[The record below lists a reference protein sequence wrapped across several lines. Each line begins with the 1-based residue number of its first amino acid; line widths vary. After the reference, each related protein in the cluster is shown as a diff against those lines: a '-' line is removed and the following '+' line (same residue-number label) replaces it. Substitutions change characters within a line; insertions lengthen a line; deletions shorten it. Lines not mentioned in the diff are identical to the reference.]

1 MLTSRKLC
9 LFGLAFVMAL
19 VLIIGACGGDDEE
32 VPGVTDDEI
41 ILGTH
46 TSLTGPIAVYSQI
59 PLSTKAYF
67 DFIND
72 TEGGVHGRKI
82 TYLMEDDAYS
92 PPKTVDL
99 VRKLVEQDNIF
110 ALLTGLGTPTHM
122 QVVDYL
128 QERGVPDLFVGSGAS
143 EWVKDPAARPTT
155 FGAISSYVAEGVVIG
170 QYIAETYPGQ
180 KLGLIFQNDDFGRDN
195 IDGIK
200 RGVGEALE
208 IVAEESYEVLDADLN
223 SQVDRLEAAGAQV
236 MHLQATPRS
245 LSTALKHARLD
256 LNWDVPFT
264 FGLVS
269 ANIFSIGLS
278 GPEVIEGA
286 VSVTATRQAYE
297 TDIPGVAKHAEIIR
311 QYAGIENPNFLTIL
325 AQSGAE
331 LMVEVLKKA
340 GKDLT
345 REGVVEA
352 AESIT
357 NFQCS
362 VCIAPANMSPTDHS
376 PVQTLFLSRVEKGRW
391 VRFSGPISFEGT
403 LPGSITVADLKK

>member
-1 MLTSRKLC
+1 MLASRKLW
-9 LFGLAFVMAL
+9 LLGLALILGL
-19 VLIIGACGGDDEE
+19 VFLIGACGDDDVE
-32 VPGVTDDEI
+32 VPGVTDNEI

-46 TSLTGPIAVYSQI
+46 TSLTGPIAVYSQLAI
-59 PLSTKAYF
+59 TTKAYF
-67 DFIND
+67 DYIND

-82 TYLMEDDAYS
+82 TYLMEDDQYS
-92 PPKTVDL
+92 PPRTVDL
-99 VRKLVEQDNIF
+99 TRKLVEQDNIF
-110 ALLTGLGTPTHM
+110 ALINGLGTPTHL

-128 QERGVPDLFVGSGAS
+128 QERGVPDLWVNSGAS

-155 FGAISSYVAEGVVIG
+155 FGAIPTYVAEGVVVG

-180 KLGLIFQNDDFGRDN
+180 KLGLMLQNDDFGRDN
-195 IDGIK
+195 IEGIK
-200 RGVGEALE
+200 RGVGDALE
-208 IVAEESYEVLDADLN
+208 IVGEETHEVLDADLN
-223 SQVDRLEAAGAQV
+223 SQVDRLKAAGAQV
-236 MHLQATPRS
+236 IHVSATPRQ

-269 ANIFSIGLS
+269 ANIFTIGLS
-278 GPEVIEGA
+278 GPEVVEGA
-286 VSVTATRQAYE
+286 VSVTNTRQAYE
-297 TDIPGVAKHAEIIR
+297 TDIPGVVKHAEIIR

-345 REGVVEA
+345 REGLVEA

-362 VCIAPANMSPTDHS
+362 VCLAPAAMSPTDHS
-376 PVQTLFLSRVEKGRW
+376 PSQTLFLSRVEKGRW
-391 VRFSGPISFEGT
+391 VRFSGPIIFEGT